1 MLSRIFGEGSIYETL
16 DLDDTPR
23 ARTARNSLD
32 PGSGS
37 SILLDDPI
45 DSRHEAFPLHS
56 RAGYSAVP
64 TRHPRPQH
72 SNTTSPS
79 HHHISNSH
87 YPHHPH
93 YENTLP
99 NLNEEDAN
107 EDGPGSLLVE
117 EQPIPRPDGTAT
129 TQLQEAYYEEFSPE
143 REQDLDELERG
154 ARRTPPG
161 RGGSRTPDPT
171 VWLGLVDPK
180 ERALWKWANV
190 ENLDVFLQ
198 QVPHRT
204 PFLC

>member
-16 DLDDTPR
+16 DLDDSPR
-23 ARTARNSLD
+23 TRSPRNAGD

-37 SILLDDPI
+37 SILLDGP
-45 DSRHEAFPLHS
+45 PHS

-64 TRHPRPQH
+64 TRHPRPQLGNASH
-72 SNTTSPS
+72 A

-87 YPHHPH
+87 YPH

-99 NLNEEDAN
+99 NLNEEDDAN
-107 EDGPGSLLVE
+107 DDVPGSLLVE
-117 EQPIPRPDGTAT
+117 EQPVPRTDGTAT
-129 TQLQEAYYEEFSPE
+129 TQHRDAYYEEFSPE
-143 REQDLDELERG
+143 REQDLDALESG
-154 ARRTPPG
+154 TRRTLPG

-198 QVPHRT
+198 QVPPPPSL
-204 PFLC
+204 PFS